1 MKQTKDIESDSE
13 TTELANPRDIKET
26 FICGYLFIVIIW
38 LSVMCVISILISIIL
53 NELHEK
59 NELGDK
65 EIIKIHYKS
74 SNSTCTPQE
83 PCYLTCND
91 VDYESEDCHFNYII
105 IIIAGCLLVC
115 CSLTILCQC
124 CKYMCGYIIY
134 NDLHPNKNPHYEKV

>member
-1 MKQTKDIESDSE
+1 MNKSKDAESE
-13 TTELANPRDIKET
+13 TTELTNSRDIKDT

-38 LSVMCVISILISIIL
+38 LSVMCIISILISIIL

-65 EIIKIHYKS
+65 KIIMIHYKS
-74 SNSTCTPQE
+74 SNSTCTPQD

-134 NDLHPNKNPHYEKV
+134 NHLHPKTPQYGKV

>member
-1 MKQTKDIESDSE
+1 MNKSKDAESE
-13 TTELANPRDIKET
+13 TTELTNPRDIKDT

-38 LSVMCVISILISIIL
+38 LSVMCIISILISIIL

-65 EIIKIHYKS
+65 EIIMIHSKS
-74 SNSTCTPQE
+74 SNSTCTPLE

-134 NDLHPNKNPHYEKV
+134 NYLKHNTD